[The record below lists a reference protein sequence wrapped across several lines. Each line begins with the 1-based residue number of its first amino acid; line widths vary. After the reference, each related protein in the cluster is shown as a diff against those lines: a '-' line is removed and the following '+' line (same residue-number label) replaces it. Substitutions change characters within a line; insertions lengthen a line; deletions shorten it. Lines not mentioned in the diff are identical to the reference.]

1 MKCKICGAELKLTI
15 NGHYVTRDE
24 EQVGLANLV
33 KKTEVKIYDTFDC
46 QYCGC
51 QNIMQER
58 KRELELEINLPT
70 SEELKE
76 QDCFGYYQEYIDKCR
91 KCSEKERCKHNKES
105 LQVKDTGLSKTN
117 EKL

>member
-58 KRELELEINLPT
+58 KRELELEELELEMNLPT

-91 KCSEKERCKHNKES
+91 KCSEKERCKHNSNDGGKR
-105 LQVKDTGLSKTN
+105 
-117 EKL
+117 